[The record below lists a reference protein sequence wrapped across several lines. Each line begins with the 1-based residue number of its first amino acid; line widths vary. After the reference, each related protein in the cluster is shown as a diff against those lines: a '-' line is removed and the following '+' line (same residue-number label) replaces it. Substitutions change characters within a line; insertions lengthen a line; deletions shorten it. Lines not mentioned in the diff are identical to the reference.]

1 MGKVRKEVYDRIRSS
16 PELHHYLRMNPVWY
30 RRLGRDPEMVEKM
43 VQESKVYYGKTISQ
57 RVDQIHKNM
66 NFAMMMIDMMRQV
79 NET

>member
-1 MGKVRKEVYDRIRSS
+1 MRKEVYDWIRSN

-30 RRLGRDPEMVEKM
+30 RRLGRDPETMELLVK
-43 VQESKVYYGKTISQ
+43 ESKVYFGKTLSQ

-66 NFAMMMIDMMRQV
+66 NLAMMMIEMMREM